1 MYKIWGE
8 KLDPSCKS
16 DSLPGDKDNDG
27 GCCAWGDSKH
37 CGSRVGDDC
46 TCYCQKGISECEET
60 CEGKWLEDLHFGE
73 IRNLI
78 HKDECLRN

>member
-1 MYKIWGE
+1 MSFENLKVGNFTKQIWNIVA
-8 KLDPSCKS
+8 DPCF
-16 DSLPGDKDNDG
+16 
-27 GCCAWGDSKH
+27 
-37 CGSRVGDDC
+37 
-46 TCYCQKGISECEET
+46 CEET